1 MALLQAT
8 GISKRFGGIMALYEL
23 SLGVDAGEAVGL
35 VGPNGAGKTTLF
47 NCLLG
52 ILRPDTGSVTFD
64 GHDLS
69 RLVVDLPRLRI
80 HARLPLPVYRRAR
93 LGMGRTF
100 QRIELFTEMTA
111 RDHLLVAERAR
122 RGDGALWK
130 DLLNR
135 GGPTADEQA
144 RTSAVLE
151 LLGIEDMADLPVEA
165 LSLGH
170 GRLVELG
177 RALIAEPKLL
187 LLDEPSS
194 GLDASESLGLAKVL
208 RRVQHE
214 RGTAILL
221 VEHDLDMV
229 QEVATRLCVL
239 DLGQLIADGPS
250 AAVMSDA
257 NVRRAYLGQAS

>member
-1 MALLQAT
+1 MALLEAT
-8 GISKRFGGIMALYEL
+8 GISKRFGGIVALYEL

-52 ILRPDTGSVTFD
+52 ILRPDTGTVTFA
-64 GHDLS
+64 GQDLNP
-69 RLVVDLPRLRI
+69 VVLELPRFHLR
-80 HARLPLPVYRRAR
+80 AQLPRPVYRRAR

-100 QRIELFTEMTA
+100 QRIELFTEMTT

-130 DLLNR
+130 DLLNK
-135 GGPTADEQA
+135 GGPTAEERA
-144 RTSAVLE
+144 RASAVLE
-151 LLGIEDMADLPVEA
+151 LLGIDDIADLPVEA

-177 RALIAEPKLL
+177 RALIAEPRLL

-194 GLDASESLGLAKVL
+194 GLDRMESVALSRVL
-208 RRVQHE
+208 NRVQKE

-221 VEHDLDMV
+221 VEHDLEMV
-229 QEVATRLCVL
+229 QRVVTRLCVL
-239 DLGQLIADGPS
+239 DVGQLIADGPPG
-250 AAVMSDA
+250 AVMGDA
-257 NVRRAYLGQAS
+257 KVRRAYLGEAV